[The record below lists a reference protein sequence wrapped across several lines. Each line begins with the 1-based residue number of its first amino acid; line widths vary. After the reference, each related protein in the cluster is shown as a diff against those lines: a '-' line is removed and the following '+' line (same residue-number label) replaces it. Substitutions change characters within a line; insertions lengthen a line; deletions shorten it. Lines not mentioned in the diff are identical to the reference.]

1 MKILELVFPMIYNHK
16 TNGMLR
22 NKLKNSTVN
31 SVFNDIENPESITT
45 DILKDEYLD
54 TLKIKDK
61 LEDKA
66 KTNVV
71 GITIAITLIM
81 GASSII
87 TSIDKK
93 FDNKMIQWCAFVL
106 FCVAVLYMLY
116 AGIVAIKILINENEI
131 YTVQLNNIANEEK
144 LRNDYDKC
152 IVNNRIKNLIRNNGV
167 YTSYE
172 CIRNAFVCL
181 FFVLLLSIFPY
192 ALKGSSTSIIE
203 NQNSYTYTFSEN
215 AINYLGNHD
224 VKRYVEKVVEN
235 EICHPGVEENQVIG
249 IIDDDSHLFI
259 KFKCDGELIN
269 ILLIESYRD

>member
-1 MKILELVFPMIYNHK
+1 MKILEFVFPMIYNYK
-16 TNGMLR
+16 ANGILR
-22 NKLKNSTVN
+22 NKLKNSDD
-31 SVFNDIENPESITT
+31 SVFNNVENPKSITT

-54 TLKIKDK
+54 TLKTKDK

-81 GASSII
+81 GASTII
-87 TSIDKK
+87 TSIDNK
-93 FDNKMIQWCAFVL
+93 FNNKVIQWCAFIL

-116 AGIVAIKILINENEI
+116 AGIEAIKILINENEI
-131 YTVQLNNIANEEK
+131 YTVQLNNIADEEK

-192 ALKGSSTSIIE
+192 TLKGFSTNIVE
-203 NQNSYTYTFSEN
+203 NQNPYTYTFSEN
-215 AINYLGNHD
+215 AINYLENHNE
-224 VKRYVEKVVEN
+224 KRYIEKIVEN
-235 EICHPGVEENQVIG
+235 EICNNGLEEEQTVG
-249 IIDDDSHLFI
+249 IVDDSSHLFI
-259 KFKCDGELIN
+259 KYKYDGELIN
-269 ILLIESYRD
+269 VLLIESYRN

>member
-1 MKILELVFPMIYNHK
+1 MKILEFVFPMIYNYK
-16 TNGMLR
+16 ANGILR
-22 NKLKNSTVN
+22 NKLKNSDD
-31 SVFNDIENPESITT
+31 SVFNNVENPKSITT

-54 TLKIKDK
+54 TLKTKDK

-81 GASSII
+81 GASTII
-87 TSIDKK
+87 TSIDNK
-93 FDNKMIQWCAFVL
+93 FNNKVIQWCAFIL

-116 AGIVAIKILINENEI
+116 AGIEAIKILINENEI
-131 YTVQLNNIANEEK
+131 YTVQLNNIADEEK

-192 ALKGSSTSIIE
+192 TLKEFSTNIVE
-203 NQNSYTYTFSEN
+203 NQNPYTYTFSEN
-215 AINYLGNHD
+215 AINYLENHNE
-224 VKRYVEKVVEN
+224 KRYIEKIVEN
-235 EICHPGVEENQVIG
+235 EICNNGLEEEQTVG
-249 IIDDDSHLFI
+249 IVDDSSHLFI
-259 KFKCDGELIN
+259 KYKYDGELIN
-269 ILLIESYRD
+269 VLLIESYRN